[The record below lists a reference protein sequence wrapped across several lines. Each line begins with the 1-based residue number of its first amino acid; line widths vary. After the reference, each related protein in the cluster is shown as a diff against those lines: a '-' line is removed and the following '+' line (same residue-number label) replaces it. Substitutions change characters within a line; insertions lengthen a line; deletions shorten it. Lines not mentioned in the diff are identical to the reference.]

1 MLMSWRG
8 GLATICALG
17 AAVGV
22 VGCSS
27 TVGGTA
33 TVDTADAPVYQASV
47 SASAAESSAVSSSK
61 EASRQS
67 SITREAVHTSCEAVS
82 SSSADA
88 ITSVNAYVDARNA
101 NADVAASARPAIAAL
116 NTSADVVT
124 GSISDPL
131 RLDLRDAL
139 LGWADAARAV
149 SAAIADDIG
158 PSPFNDAINRLNDSR
173 TLVLDLCDAAY

>member
-1 MLMSWRG
+1 MLRSWRG

-17 AAVGV
+17 AAVAM

-131 RLDLRDAL
+131 RQDLRDAL